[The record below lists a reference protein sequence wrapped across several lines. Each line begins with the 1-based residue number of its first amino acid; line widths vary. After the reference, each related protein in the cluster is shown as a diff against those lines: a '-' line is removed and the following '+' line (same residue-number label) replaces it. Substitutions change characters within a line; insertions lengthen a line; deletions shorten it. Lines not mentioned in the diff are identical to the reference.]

1 MKIKHSKLNLETLIR
16 SRRGFSLFEV
26 ILTMAIATSIIF
38 VVTAFRSNLDQLQ
51 NFTSQKL
58 QSRQDV
64 DQTIQI
70 MTTEIRSAGP
80 SSAGAYPIESAAS
93 SSFVFYSDID
103 KDGVFER
110 VRYSLGTSTI
120 MKGVVRASG
129 NPPTYVTST
138 EIVTTLV
145 NNVITNSSTT
155 LFSYY
160 DSNYTGSQAPM
171 TLPITISQVRLVQFS
186 FSANVNASTTPVPEF
201 FSQLV
206 DIRNLRSN

>member
-1 MKIKHSKLNLETLIR
+1 MKYPKFNLGALVR

-38 VVTAFRSNLDQLQ
+38 VIAAFRSNLDQMQ

-58 QSRQDV
+58 QSRQDI

-80 SSAGAYPIESAAS
+80 SSAGAYPIEAATS
-93 SSFVFYSDID
+93 TSFTFYSDID
-103 KDGVFER
+103 KNGVFDR
-110 VRYSLGTSTI
+110 VRYWLGTSTI
-120 MKGVVRASG
+120 QKGVVRPSG
-129 NPPTYVTST
+129 NPLTYTTST

-145 NNVITNSSTT
+145 NNVVTNSSAT

-160 DSNYTGSQAPM
+160 DSNYTGSQTPM
-171 TLPITISQVRLVQFS
+171 SFPIIISQVRLVQFS
-186 FSANVNASTTPVPEF
+186 FSADINTSSTPLPEF
-201 FSQLV
+201 FSQTV